1 MRVVVGIAIA
11 IPRNSSYQGFM
22 ASGERKSMS
31 TTKRTGWLM
40 AGLLMLALSLTGSS
54 WAPSNGPIA
63 QLDVVSLDDDADG
76 VEKNIILNTVRRYR
90 PTAEDSWRSVL
101 AEAVH
106 REAAAAGMDPLLITA
121 MVAKESSFQSRV
133 VSRAGA
139 VGLMQ
144 MRPFVAQDVA
154 TRRHEA
160 SVEWLGV
167 ETLHQPDSNVRLG
180 ILYYQ
185 ELVDRFDGDLATALE
200 AYNRGPSRV
209 GRELR
214 EGSVSSSGYADRVL
228 GLYRELDAQRASS

>member
-1 MRVVVGIAIA
+1 LIV
-11 IPRNSSYQGFM
+11 
-22 ASGERKSMS
+22 
-31 TTKRTGWLM
+31 
-40 AGLLMLALSLTGSS
+40 GLLMLALPLTGSS
-54 WAPSNGPIA
+54 WIPDLTPMP
-63 QLDVVSLDDDADG
+63 QVDVAVLDDTVDC
-76 VEKNIILNTVRRYR
+76 VEKDIILETVRRYR
-90 PTAEDSWRSVL
+90 PTTEDSWRSVL
-101 AEAVH
+101 AETVH

-144 MRPFVAQDVA
+144 MRPFVARDVA
-154 TRRHEA
+154 TRRGEA

-214 EGSVSSSGYADRVL
+214 EGSFSYSGYADSVL
-228 GLYRELDAQRASS
+228 GLYDELDAQRASS